1 MQVYEI
7 RILHADR
14 STAIVIEMMHLSD
27 AAAVRAGKKIAEA
40 RPFELWRELDCI
52 YGEGH
57 SSPPV
62 DRVIPRRR
70 TASQP

>member
-27 AAAVRAGKKIAEA
+27 NAAVRAGKKIAEA
-40 RPFELWRELDCI
+40 RPFEVWRDLECI
-52 YGEGH
+52 YGMSLASRRSG
-57 SSPPV
+57 
-62 DRVIPRRR
+62 RGIPRRS
-70 TASQP
+70 APQP